1 LLKKVSDG
9 SVKQFKTNLSLHN
22 SEKKMGIFV
31 SRNGFSKPCYNFVK
45 KYDDIFLINLEEEN
59 IINRIKSYYNLISKE
74 YQIQEDECYIQYS
87 SSSSFKINIS
97 FNKGLCLNPSA
108 KFADGYFQFSLWGKY
123 IFTKKIILFYQQ
135 ITNTTFQI
143 IRIIYSPFEIYLFL
157 LCF

>member
-1 LLKKVSDG
+1 
-9 SVKQFKTNLSLHN
+9 
-22 SEKKMGIFV
+22 MGIFV

-97 FNKGLCLNPSA
+97 FN
-108 KFADGYFQFSLWGKY
+108 Y
-123 IFTKKIILFYQQ
+123 ILIFFILILLY
-135 ITNTTFQI
+135 ITC
-143 IRIIYSPFEIYLFL
+143 RLYLSYIY
-157 LCF
+157 